1 MFSLRNSLAVLAAL
15 LLCSVARAQLDT
27 VATFNL
33 DKSVITEERQKP
45 IVVNSR
51 GISGEINMDKIAS
64 VPTIMGMPDPLRF
77 IRLLPLPASR

>member
-33 DKSVITEERQKP
+33 DKSVITEERQC
-45 IVVNSR
+45 
-51 GISGEINMDKIAS
+51 
-64 VPTIMGMPDPLRF
+64 
-77 IRLLPLPASR
+77 